1 MDSTEIQRLLR
12 DYVKQLHVNKMDN
25 LEKNGQFLKKVHSSK
40 TEPGRTRKYEQPSQ
54 KDWYWNCDLKPS
66 IRDFPGGPVGKNP
79 PANAEDTGLIP
90 GPGRFR
96 KPGDS

>member
-54 KDWYWNCDLKPS
+54 KD
-66 IRDFPGGPVGKNP
+66 
-79 PANAEDTGLIP
+79 
-90 GPGRFR
+90 
-96 KPGDS
+96 